1 MRAGSGDQ
9 ICDPIFCSWNPVLGW
24 PGTVK
29 IHQHCIAFLLLF
41 SVNNAGIGCVTVLEC
56 MTMEQ
61 IKQMFDVN
69 FFGAIRLIK
78 AVLPSMKARQDG
90 YIVNVSSIFGI
101 TGGPFNDVYTAA
113 KFAMGGVTESLA
125 PVLKQFNVK

>member
-1 MRAGSGDQ
+1 
-9 ICDPIFCSWNPVLGW
+9 
-24 PGTVK
+24 
-29 IHQHCIAFLLLF
+29 
-41 SVNNAGIGCVTVLEC
+41 
-56 MTMEQ
+56 MEQ

-90 YIVNVSSIFGI
+90 YIVNVSSIFGV

-113 KFAMGGVTESLA
+113 RFAMGGVTESLA